1 MRRGIRL
8 EVLSTELM
16 FGWRMVLGERERKER
31 KRKKGPG
38 PSKLGVNKP
47 GPYKCGTKK
56 EKSSFLASLGMT

>member
-1 MRRGIRL
+1 
-8 EVLSTELM
+8 
-16 FGWRMVLGERERKER
+16 MVLGERERKER

-47 GPYKCGTKK
+47 GPYKCGKKK